1 MAGRKI
7 MSTTICGCA
16 RSMLKNMG
24 SYGKETDMA
33 VAWHDRIKEW
43 EALGDKAC
51 QQQGRILLVNNQ
63 MTGERIISDEQTGDF
78 VKDMKLL
85 LKALDIDSFSPKVDD
100 MMYPMNCLY
109 NTPHHAL
116 WDAKKVEH
124 VRLCVDHARKD
135 GWLW

>member
-1 MAGRKI
+1 
-7 MSTTICGCA
+7 
-16 RSMLKNMG
+16 
-24 SYGKETDMA
+24 MA
-33 VAWHDRIKEW
+33 VAWHDRIREW

-51 QQQGRILLVNNQ
+51 QEQGRILLVNNQ
-63 MTGERIISDEQTGDF
+63 MTGERIISDEQTGNYE
-78 VKDMKLL
+78 KDKKLL
-85 LKALDIDSFSPKVDD
+85 VE
-100 MMYPMNCLY
+100 MMKITNHEASELLYPMNCLY

>member
-1 MAGRKI
+1 
-7 MSTTICGCA
+7 
-16 RSMLKNMG
+16 
-24 SYGKETDMA
+24 MA

-51 QQQGRILLVNNQ
+51 QEHGRILLVNNQ
-63 MTGERIISDEQTGDF
+63 TTGERIISDEVTGDF
-78 VKDMKLL
+78 TKDLKLIIE
-85 LKALDIDSFSPKVDD
+85 ALGPSTATVSHDL
-100 MMYPMNCLY
+100 MYPMNCLY

-124 VRLCVDHARKD
+124 MRLCVEHARKD

>member
-1 MAGRKI
+1 
-7 MSTTICGCA
+7 
-16 RSMLKNMG
+16 
-24 SYGKETDMA
+24 MA

-43 EALGDKAC
+43 EALGDKRC
-51 QQQGRILLVNNQ
+51 WEQGRILLVNNQ
-63 MTGERIISDEQTGDF
+63 MTGERIISDEATGDF
-78 VKDMKLL
+78 VKDMKLIL
-85 LKALDIDSFSPKVDD
+85 STLKIDSFSEKVDD

-124 VRLCVDHARKD
+124 VRLCVEHARKD

>member
-1 MAGRKI
+1 
-7 MSTTICGCA
+7 
-16 RSMLKNMG
+16 
-24 SYGKETDMA
+24 MA
-33 VAWHDRIKEW
+33 VAWHDRIREW

-51 QQQGRILLVNNQ
+51 KEQGRILLVNNQ

-78 VKDMKLL
+78 VKDMKLSIV
-85 LKALDIDSFSPKVDD
+85 KAALSPQVISDL
-100 MMYPMNCLY
+100 MYPMNCLY

-124 VRLCVDHARKD
+124 VRLCIDHARKD

>member
-1 MAGRKI
+1 MAY
-7 MSTTICGCA
+7 
-16 RSMLKNMG
+16 
-24 SYGKETDMA
+24 YGKGTNMA

-51 QQQGRILLVNNQ
+51 KEQGRILLVNNQ
-63 MTGERIISDEQTGDF
+63 MTGERIISDEMTGNF
-78 VKDMKLL
+78 VKDEKLL
-85 LKALDIDSFSPKVDD
+85 VEKYGIAVVSD
-100 MMYPMNCLY
+100 MLYPMNCLY
-109 NTPHHAL
+109 DTLHHAL

>member
-1 MAGRKI
+1 
-7 MSTTICGCA
+7 
-16 RSMLKNMG
+16 
-24 SYGKETDMA
+24 MA

-51 QQQGRILLVNNQ
+51 QEPGRILLVNNQ
-63 MTGERIISDEQTGDF
+63 MTGERIISDETTGDYE
-78 VKDMKLL
+78 KDKKLL
-85 LKALDIDSFSPKVDD
+85 LKIIEVTRGHVSDLL
-100 MMYPMNCLY
+100 YPMNCLY

-124 VRLCVDHARKD
+124 VRLCVDHARQD

>member
-1 MAGRKI
+1 
-7 MSTTICGCA
+7 
-16 RSMLKNMG
+16 
-24 SYGKETDMA
+24 MA

-51 QQQGRILLVNNQ
+51 QEQGRILLVNNQ
-63 MTGERIISDEQTGDF
+63 MTGERIISDEATGDYS
-78 VKDMKLL
+78 VDAKLIA
-85 LKALDIDSFSPKVDD
+85 KALSLNAWEVADL
-100 MMYPMNCLY
+100 MYPMNCLY
-109 NTPHHAL
+109 DTLHHAL

>member
-1 MAGRKI
+1 
-7 MSTTICGCA
+7 
-16 RSMLKNMG
+16 
-24 SYGKETDMA
+24 MA

-51 QQQGRILLVNNQ
+51 KEHGRILLVNNQ
-63 MTGERIISDEQTGDF
+63 MTGERIISDEATGDF
-78 VKDMKLL
+78 NKDAKLL
-85 LKALDIDSFSPKVDD
+85 ARALNVSETDVVTDL
-100 MMYPMNCLY
+100 MYPTNCLY

-124 VRLCVDHARKD
+124 VRLCIDHARKD

>member
-1 MAGRKI
+1 
-7 MSTTICGCA
+7 
-16 RSMLKNMG
+16 
-24 SYGKETDMA
+24 MA

-51 QQQGRILLVNNQ
+51 QEQGRILLVNNQ
-63 MTGERIISDEQTGDF
+63 MTGERIISDEATGDYSVD
-78 VKDMKLL
+78 VKLVVEVIGWDEWQV
-85 LKALDIDSFSPKVDD
+85 VDL
-100 MMYPMNCLY
+100 MYPMNCLY

>member
-1 MAGRKI
+1 
-7 MSTTICGCA
+7 
-16 RSMLKNMG
+16 
-24 SYGKETDMA
+24 MA

-51 QQQGRILLVNNQ
+51 QEQGRILLVNNQ

-85 LKALDIDSFSPKVDD
+85 ILAVGASPETVDA

-116 WDAKKVEH
+116 WDARKVEH

>member
-1 MAGRKI
+1 
-7 MSTTICGCA
+7 
-16 RSMLKNMG
+16 
-24 SYGKETDMA
+24 MA

-51 QQQGRILLVNNQ
+51 QEQGRILLVNNQ
-63 MTGERIISDEQTGDF
+63 MTGERIISDEQSGDF
-78 VKDMKLL
+78 VKDMKLIVATL
-85 LKALDIDSFSPKVDD
+85 NLTLHTACD

-116 WDAKKVEH
+116 WDAKRVEH